1 MNYIMSDLQYLYKLI
16 TMKKNSPF
24 QSRKFKHLIFSVISM
39 VLMLAGMYPVMAQT
53 PYTADDFR
61 WEYSAD
67 ASTCENNGRII
78 CLVINTVT
86 GDTLNFV
93 QGANP
98 SDGGV
103 CEMPDGTRFE
113 LGSFQFRVE
122 GSTEDFMS
130 SPTSTTTASFAPG
143 VYEVKWSA
151 QMYNVGEVV
160 PVPIGVST
168 TTLVEVQNAY
178 LPSTLNLVGQAIA
191 ENSEMYGGRPSL
203 PGQNTGRI
211 QFQVSN
217 PNFPLHFVI
226 TDSQN
231 DIVLD
236 KVLNG
241 PMYSGTDAHR
251 YDFAT
256 YYTFDSLA
264 VGSYSLL
271 LEDGCQ
277 KTNPKYAFDIR
288 AVRAPM
294 LTDIHFGA
302 SAPNYTDSNIVHFY
316 SARLSVDADV
326 WDYLESAYRGFLQYR
341 VCYGDI
347 DTSDWKPFPI
357 IFDQLTRN
365 SDYSYYVNYTIYDTA
380 HNMSSYCPLYG
391 KYLTFQYRCTLPGQ
405 TDTITRYTQILE
417 KFEPSVS
424 TYDSVRYNQ
433 NEVVY
438 DACSYRIPS
447 VHEYTAK
454 NRYSYTGSWYEYMT
468 SSIPYSSTTT
478 AACFTGPFTWKMID
492 TLTQETVKTQRT
504 NYYWDSWEIRK
515 SDMEAL
521 YGSISD
527 TTITFPVKIVVTDA
541 KNCSVV
547 TYPNVTMYDRTR
559 SAEAD
564 RGVGCDYT
572 QWIDE
577 YSTGYD
583 MYRCCQAPTGIRIY
597 EVISNNT
604 FGNNESGL
612 LAMPDPNRFKYM
624 RDGMKIKVTR
634 SPYENKY
641 NFTATYSFD
650 RNEWDV
656 EWENEDHGDVTISVY
671 ERNESWNYLF
681 GITMEEN
688 CFPYGDY
695 GYSFL
700 TACDTVNS
708 SYRYYYGKQV
718 IERTEDLSFTAEQNC
733 MEMYIQLTGG
743 QFSRVKL
750 GADVNDP
757 MQADEVWLDNPYD
770 LNTYVKVL
778 GDSTGHDNRD
788 YRVSDHPTIRLTKP
802 GTYTLRMYTL
812 DTSLYCRTDYF
823 DTIITYE
830 SGVLYYEQNPTAFV
844 CDAGGNTKGF
854 VFCKAAGGMA
864 PYTYTLYNAN
874 NELLGTNQTGEFL
887 NLPDVHQNDH
897 LTLYVSDVCGWNS
910 TDSSIVMRDFKSSIV
925 VWYND
930 ESGDHQTSGPSATL
944 KAVTK

>member
-16 TMKKNSPF
+16 TMKKIHLSN
-24 QSRKFKHLIFSVISM
+24 QEKFKHLIFSVISM
-39 VLMLAGMYPVMAQT
+39 ALMLAGMYPVMAQS
-53 PYTADDFR
+53 PYGHTADDFR
-61 WEYSAD
+61 WEYSTD

-151 QMYNVGEVV
+151 QMYNVGEIV

-294 LTDIHFGA
+294 LTDIHFSA

-391 KYLTFQYRCTLPGQ
+391 KYLTFQYRSTLPGQ

-417 KFEPSVS
+417 KYWAAIE

-454 NRYSYTGSWYEYMT
+454 NRYSYTGSWNEYMT

-478 AACFTGPFTWKMID
+478 AAFFTGPFTWKMID

-541 KNCSVV
+541 KNCPVI

-559 SAEAD
+559 SAEAY
-564 RGVGCDYT
+564 RGVGCSYS

-597 EVISNNT
+597 EEISNNT

-624 RDGMKIKVTR
+624 RDGMQIKVTR

-656 EWENEDHGDVTISVY
+656 VWENEDHGDVVTSVY
-671 ERNESWNYLF
+671 EQNYQWGYYF
-681 GITMEEN
+681 GITVEEN

-695 GYSFL
+695 EWSFL

-708 SYRYYYGKQV
+708 SYRYYYGKEV

-750 GADVNDP
+750 GADVDDP
-757 MQADEVWLDNPYD
+757 MQADEVWLDNPHE

-887 NLPDVHQNDH
+887 NLPDVH
-897 LTLYVSDVCGWNS
+897 
-910 TDSSIVMRDFKSSIV
+910 
-925 VWYND
+925 
-930 ESGDHQTSGPSATL
+930 
-944 KAVTK
+944 